1 VTAIT
6 ERLSGLPSDGSEDLV
21 VLHAVHVGDRLWLWG
36 ESGSNLAASDGG
48 GEGRHGF
55 ALDGASI
62 LEALDRAGIGLP
74 DVTGEDATDV
84 RVVLPAIGSEP
95 LPSSQLALGT
105 GRGALPEDAEPGV
118 AEFTVP
124 AVGLAPESW
133 AGFFARLQER
143 DDDAGG
149 VVIGPGVRYFEL
161 LHALG
166 LHLLSQQ
173 RFVPMMRQDGNGS
186 LTAVWTPWM
195 NDEATS
201 EKVSAVLR
209 AMPAAAR
216 SAVDEREHDAWGVT
230 EAFLSQ
236 LCDSVCRAALTR
248 ESMFETVEGRDAVA
262 DAQVAWMQGLLGPNS
277 IVPSPPSQRTDV
289 ARRVRRWIGSLEDRG
304 LSSSWRLLLRLNE
317 PLDEGLDA
325 NIDDP
330 RGVAARFA
338 PRAAAGRTRAG
349 EPVLPPL
356 ERALDE
362 TEPIEVML
370 ETKEAYTFLREI
382 KPDPARVGLLGR
394 DPRWWD
400 SPVGRLGARLR
411 IESEDMDFQ
420 DPARAPTA
428 AGPKLGLT
436 SLVGYHWDIAVGGTD
451 AHAQRVRAARQPE
464 VPARPHRRAV
474 GRDPPRG
481 RRGGR
486 RVHPHQP
493 GRRDGAGRG
502 PAHGVRRRREEDRA
516 ARPGRRSDGLG
527 LVHAGRRQGRGGNP
541 IRTTLPDSSAP
552 ENFQGTLRPYQA
564 RGLSWMAFLEQF
576 GFGCCLADDMG
587 LGKTVQLLALL
598 THERQAAGDRRDRQA
613 HAAHRP
619 DVGRGQLAQGSQAV
633 RARAQGDDPPRPG
646 AQAGRRARRGRPNHD
661 CVITTFALANRDRE
675 TLERVHWGGSWST
688 RRSSS
693 RTPRPSSRGDP
704 LAQRRPADRADG
716 HARREPPQRA
726 LVDHGVPE
734 PRLPRAPSGE
744 FRKRFSQPIERYRDQ
759 TAQRAAPRA
768 GPPVHPAPDQDRPD
782 GRGRPAREARD
793 PRVHAPDERAG
804 GAVRELRQP
813 DAPRGGETEGIH
825 RRGLVL
831 AALIKLKQICNHPAQ
846 MLKEPVGEGGGTR
859 QPRPRS
865 GKCTRLMEMVDE
877 VLARASAA

>member
-1 VTAIT
+1 VVAARGAGVTAIT

-330 RGVAARFA
+330 DDSLLWSVSFHLQSQDRSDIVVDAADVWLMSRETVTIEGLA
-338 PRAAAGRTRAG
+338 LETPQELMLGELGRASR
-349 EPVLPPL
+349 LYKKL
-356 ERALDE
+356 EGALE
-362 TEPIEVML
+362 ESEPIEINL
-370 ETKEAYTFLREI
+370 TTNAAYEFLREVRPI
-382 KPDPARVGLLGR
+382 MVEQGFGVEAPG
-394 DPRWWD
+394 WWE
-400 SPVGRLGARLR
+400 SPVGRLGARLK
-411 IESEDMDFQ
+411 IDS
-420 DPARAPTA
+420 DPLEQLVDSGEGA
-428 AGPKLGLT
+428 AGSVGPQLGLT
-436 SLVGYHWDIAVGGTD
+436 ALVGYHWEIAIGDATLTLNEFEQLADKSSPLIRVNGRWVEIRPEDVQAAISFIRENPGGEMKLSEAMRLAYASD
-451 AHAQRVRAARQPE
+451 AKQTG
-464 VPARPHRRAV
+464 VPI
-474 GRDPPRG
+474 
-481 RRGGR
+481 
-486 RVHPHQP
+486 
-493 GRRDGAGRG
+493 
-502 PAHGVRRRREEDRA
+502 
-516 ARPGRRSDGLG
+516 LG
-527 LVHAGRRQGRGGNP
+527 LDASGWVDQLLGGGGDSLDSGSAEAVP
-541 IRTTLPDSSAP
+541 ILETPKR
-552 ENFQGTLRPYQA
+552 FKGTLRPYQQ
-564 RGLSWMAFLEQF
+564 RGLSWLAFLERF
-576 GFGCCLADDMG
+576 GFGACLADDMG
-587 LGKTVQLLALL
+587 LGKTVQLLALMA
-598 THERQAAGDRRDRQA
+598 HEREQAAATGGIVL
-613 HAAHRP
+613 P
-619 DVGRGQLAQGSQAV
+619 
-633 RARAQGDDPPRPG
+633 
-646 AQAGRRARRGRPNHD
+646 
-661 CVITTFALANRDRE
+661 
-675 TLERVHWGGSWST
+675 TL
-688 RRSSS
+688 
-693 RTPRPSSRGDP
+693 
-704 LAQRRPADRADG
+704 
-716 HARREPPQRA
+716 
-726 LVDHGVPE
+726 
-734 PRLPRAPSGE
+734 
-744 FRKRFSQPIERYRDQ
+744 
-759 TAQRAAPRA
+759 
-768 GPPVHPAPDQDRPD
+768 
-782 GRGRPAREARD
+782 
-793 PRVHAPDERAG
+793 
-804 GAVRELRQP
+804 
-813 DAPRGGETEGIH
+813 
-825 RRGLVL
+825 
-831 AALIKLKQICNHPAQ
+831 
-846 MLKEPVGEGGGTR
+846 
-859 QPRPRS
+859 
-865 GKCTRLMEMVDE
+865 
-877 VLARASAA
+877 